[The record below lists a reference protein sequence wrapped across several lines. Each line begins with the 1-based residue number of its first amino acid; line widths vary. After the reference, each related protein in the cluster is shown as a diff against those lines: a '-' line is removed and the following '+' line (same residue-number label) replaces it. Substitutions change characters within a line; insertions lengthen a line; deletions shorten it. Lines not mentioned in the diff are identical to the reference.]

1 MKKIKVCLVY
11 PGISWSGFGSFHKN
25 SGGENNFIHH
35 GIASL
40 ASVLVKNKIEVEYVD
55 LRKLSGWREFNKII
69 KNSTAQYFG
78 ISSTTVDFDIAI
90 KVAKNIKK
98 LHNKSKIII
107 GGVHPTVRP
116 QDAIKIKEFDFVISG
131 EGEQAI
137 LDIVNK
143 KTRKRFVI
151 GTPYDLSAIPH
162 IDRDLFDHKNG
173 EMISPFVA
181 DLPAPFATFISS
193 RGCPFNCTFCQPAER
208 MVFGGK
214 VRLRSIDDFVKEII
228 EVEKKYGL
236 KSFLIH
242 DDLFLLQAER
252 IMEFCEKYKKSGVK
266 AIFMC
271 QARADLIIKYKKEMR
286 ELKKVGLRGVMI
298 GFESGSQRVLDFL
311 CKQVKVEQNI
321 EAGKICK
328 KLGIKIWA
336 NFMLGIPSET
346 YFEMIKTLIMIRKIN
361 PEYYSPSLFT
371 PYPETKLFNYCKER
385 NLLIFK
391 HYSEYRRSING
402 NKIKGFN
409 YTLIRTML
417 FLFLPFKNQVESFKA
432 LIKNR
437 FIKFNKKK

>member
-1 MKKIKVCLVY
+1 
-11 PGISWSGFGSFHKN
+11 
-25 SGGENNFIHH
+25 
-35 GIASL
+35 
-40 ASVLVKNKIEVEYVD
+40 
-55 LRKLSGWREFNKII
+55 
-69 KNSTAQYFG
+69 
-78 ISSTTVDFDIAI
+78 
-90 KVAKNIKK
+90 
-98 LHNKSKIII
+98 
-107 GGVHPTVRP
+107 
-116 QDAIKIKEFDFVISG
+116 
-131 EGEQAI
+131 
-137 LDIVNK
+137 
-143 KTRKRFVI
+143 
-151 GTPYDLSAIPH
+151 
-162 IDRDLFDHKNG
+162 
-173 EMISPFVA
+173 
-181 DLPAPFATFISS
+181 
-193 RGCPFNCTFCQPAER
+193 
-208 MVFGGK
+208 
-214 VRLRSIDDFVKEII
+214 
-228 EVEKKYGL
+228 
-236 KSFLIH
+236 
-242 DDLFLLQAER
+242 
-252 IMEFCEKYKKSGVK
+252 MEFCEKYKKSGVK